1 LIFPIVFLIIGLV
14 AVSGCI
20 SNSGNNTTSVKNYTV
35 NGVSFNYPSDWTV
48 INTTSDMIVMNKNSD
63 FNTQLTIQ
71 ILLTTGGLNNNNIIP
86 EQGNFT
92 KVSNTTRTIDNVK
105 ANEVVY
111 KSDQLMYT
119 SIYFTK
125 NGKTFIIMFQAPLNN
140 FEKEKNSLDI
150 IVNNM
155 TV

>member
-1 LIFPIVFLIIGLV
+1 LIFSIIFLILGLV
-14 AVSGCI
+14 AISGCT
-20 SNSGNNTTSVKNYTV
+20 SNNGNNTTSVKNYTV

-48 INTTSDMIVMNKNSD
+48 INTTSDMIVLNKNSD

-86 EQGNFT
+86 PGNFT
-92 KVSNTTRTIDNVK
+92 KVSNTTRTIDNVT

-125 NGKTFIIMFQAPLNN
+125 SGKTYIIMFQAPINN